1 MEYMREKK
9 RGGGD
14 LKKKKKK
21 HHFNF
26 SHLHR
31 DSKLYSVEYFILH
44 KQ

>member
-31 DSKLYSVEYFILH
+31 DSKLFSVEVLYSP
-44 KQ
+44 